1 MLSYCEVGVGMK
13 AHLREVR
20 AEDEDGKTKV
30 MSSIKLSKTKKYASF
45 CKCIY
50 SLYTPFT
57 LGVSSLAYSCIK

>member
-1 MLSYCEVGVGMK
+1 MK

-30 MSSIKLSKTKKYASF
+30 MSSIKLSKTKKMCLF

-50 SLYTPFT
+50 SLYTSFT

>member
-1 MLSYCEVGVGMK
+1 MK

-20 AEDEDGKTKV
+20 AKDEDGKTKV
-30 MSSIKLSKTKKYASF
+30 IYLLLNRVKPKNMSF

-50 SLYTPFT
+50 SLYTSFT